1 MMTRQLY
8 IEEALKAEDIEIST
22 KAELIA
28 IMANAPFMKYSI
40 ASIDIY
46 KGVDE
51 LSLITIIM
59 KRLRYCDDI
68 ELWSQLAK
76 MNIEKIEKQEL
87 QELVDTYQ
95 NYFLDAFI
103 NSSLH

>member
-1 MMTRQLY
+1 MTRQLY

-59 KRLRYCDDI
+59 
-68 ELWSQLAK
+68 
-76 MNIEKIEKQEL
+76 N
-87 QELVDTYQ
+87 
-95 NYFLDAFI
+95 
-103 NSSLH
+103 